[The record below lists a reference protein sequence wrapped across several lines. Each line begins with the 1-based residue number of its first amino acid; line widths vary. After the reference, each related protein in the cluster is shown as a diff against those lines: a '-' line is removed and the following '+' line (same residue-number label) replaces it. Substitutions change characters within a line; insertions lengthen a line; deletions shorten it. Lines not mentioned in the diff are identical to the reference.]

1 MPRGAARISP
11 TMTDVAR
18 LAGVSQS
25 CVSLVLNDA
34 PGARLPESTR
44 LRVIRA
50 ASKLGYELPG
60 PRRQR
65 RPQSD
70 PVTTGTSIGLVVDEM
85 SVSPHSMRYLDGA
98 RDCAWAHERI
108 VQ

>member
-1 MPRGAARISP
+1 MPRGSARISP

-34 PGARLPESTR
+34 PGARVPESTR

-50 ASKLGYELPG
+50 ARKLGYELPG
-60 PRRQR
+60 PRRQCR
-65 RPQSD
+65 RRNRIRSRRARLSALSWMRCRSALIRC
-70 PVTTGTSIGLVVDEM
+70 VISTGRETARGRTSG
-85 SVSPHSMRYLDGA
+85 
-98 RDCAWAHERI
+98 
-108 VQ
+108 